1 MQLIS
6 SYCDPDLTSKVKG
19 WGNKSKTY
27 IDIYCPTSVQEYNKS
42 MGGVD
47 LADMVVALC
56 RTTIKFKTRYLKVL
70 FHCVDIA
77 KVNAWLLYR
86 RQCDQQKVP
95 KKLQMSLLKF
105 PSSIALTLTK
115 HQDQLI
121 DPTHQEMITHN
132 RPKKYPLGMFI
143 MIILPIGLNFDLQK
157 ISAAT
162 AK

>member
-47 LADMVVALC
+47 YMVVALC

-105 PSSIALTLTK
+105 TSSIALTLTK

-132 RPKKYPLGMFI
+132 RP
-143 MIILPIGLNFDLQK
+143 
-157 ISAAT
+157 
-162 AK
+162 

>member
-1 MQLIS
+1 
-6 SYCDPDLTSKVKG
+6 
-19 WGNKSKTY
+19 
-27 IDIYCPTSVQEYNKS
+27 
-42 MGGVD
+42 MGSVD

-56 RTTIKFKTRYLKVL
+56 RTTIKFKRRYFKVP

-132 RPKKYPLGMFI
+132 RPK
-143 MIILPIGLNFDLQK
+143 
-157 ISAAT
+157 
-162 AK
+162 

>member
-1 MQLIS
+1 
-6 SYCDPDLTSKVKG
+6 
-19 WGNKSKTY
+19 
-27 IDIYCPTSVQEYNKS
+27 

-95 KKLQMSLLKF
+95 KKLQMSLLKLT
-105 PSSIALTLTK
+105 SSIALTLTK